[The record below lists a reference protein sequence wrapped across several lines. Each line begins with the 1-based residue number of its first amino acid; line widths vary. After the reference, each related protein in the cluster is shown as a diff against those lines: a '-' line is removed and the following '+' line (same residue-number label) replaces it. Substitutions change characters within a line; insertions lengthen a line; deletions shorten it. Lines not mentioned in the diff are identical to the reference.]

1 MQREDAG
8 KQTRKINENLM
19 HIVSNKKFVFFCFFA
34 QNREVNV
41 PPSDQVCRY
50 LADDP
55 FLRLAPFKV
64 EVLSPEP
71 SPGENIDLK

>member
-1 MQREDAG
+1 MCFYF
-8 KQTRKINENLM
+8 
-19 HIVSNKKFVFFCFFA
+19 FV

-64 EVLSPEP
+64 EVLRPEP
-71 SPGENIDLK
+71 SPGENDNAK